1 MALAAVSLVLIALV
15 LGGAARGG
23 RPGGTP
29 DRKPPSPPT
38 KIRAISATPS
48 ALSLVWNGSRD
59 NVGVAGYY
67 VQADRRRARVFVPA
81 YTVKGLSCNETVSVR
96 IVAYDRAGNRSKIAR
111 ATVSTATCI
120 ALTVSKAGNDAT
132 CRRGQLSRPCAT
144 FNRAYAL
151 AKCRDVV
158 EVKAGSYGDQD
169 IADTSRDCPNHA
181 RVVIRRESG
190 APVIVRKIQLGT
202 TREDWGFS
210 TDGPDDLTLSGFK
223 LTWGFMVYSDAKNIV
238 ADRMDGGSFLVAG
251 DHSDPA
257 KAPDGITIRDSDWG
271 PCTPAGSFHGQ
282 FSDCTTV
289 FEQHAPGRNGEGQN
303 QIAQGARNVLVERNT
318 IHDFV
323 IDRAGAHWE
332 CFWINGGHNVT
343 FRANKL
349 WNCETTVWSVG
360 EHSGQSLTGTWYF
373 ENNWVGR
380 AINSGT
386 PLNFTQY
393 PYNGKVIVRF
403 NSFGP
408 LQSSG
413 GERGAVGR
421 QRHDQ
426 ATSAT
431 SSVARGCASQAPPMP
446 TTSSSMTT
454 AAERQ
459 ALRRY
464 REQAHEEL
472 PIRQPRS
479 LRGRWTT
486 TSLGGRSPTATFRR
500 PCPTPTSPPTMT
512 GSRAGPPDR
521 RLRRTPGAIGLP
533 LDSWAASLWAD
544 RLSGMGE
551 LESASGLA
559 NTLT

>member
-111 ATVSTATCI
+111 ARVSTATCI

-169 IADTSRDCPNHA
+169 IADTSRDCPKHA
-181 RVVIRRESG
+181 RVVIRRELG
-190 APVIVRKIQLGT
+190 APVVVRKIQLGT

-251 DHSDPA
+251 DDSDPS
-257 KAPDGITIRDSDWG
+257 KAPDGITIRNSDWG
-271 PCTPAGSFHGQ
+271 PCTPAGSFRGQ

-289 FEQHAPGRNGEGQN
+289 FEQHPPGKNGEGQN

-380 AINSGT
+380 ARNSGT
-386 PLNFTQY
+386 SLNFTQY

-413 GERGAVGR
+413 GEEAQWVDNGTIKYIGNIFGRSGVCVPGATYAYNFFV
-421 QRHDQ
+421 DDD
-426 ATSAT
+426 
-431 SSVARGCASQAPPMP
+431 
-446 TTSSSMTT
+446 
-454 AAERQ
+454 
-459 ALRRY
+459 
-464 REQAHEEL
+464 
-472 PIRQPRS
+472 
-479 LRGRWTT
+479 
-486 TSLGGRSPTATFRR
+486 GGRSDRLCGGTGNKRMRNFPYVNRDRLAAMDYHLARR
-500 PCPTPTSPPTMT
+500 SV
-512 GSRAGPPDR
+512 
-521 RLRRTPGAIGLP
+521 
-533 LDSWAASLWAD
+533 AD
-544 RLSGMGE
+544 RYVP
-551 LESASGLA
+551 AAVPHSGLA
-559 NTLT
+559 TDYDRRQRRGPRTAGSDERLER